1 MSKPDNKTIK
11 PTDTRLPQINE
22 ERIEKSLTTSYLD
35 NKLSGAGAPKPGS
48 GGSGGKDKS
57 SG

>member
-1 MSKPDNKTIK
+1 MSKPDDKSIK
-11 PTDTRLPQINE
+11 PNTHQPQINE

-35 NKLSGAGAPKPGS
+35 NKLSGAGSPKPSS